1 VFCLLPYRDAIVV
14 FRGLLILVIIITIGV
29 TVSERQLNSLT
40 HRQEAIRIFNIQS
53 EKGVYSIDILGSNHS
68 VAAVYSVGELINK
81 EKALIIKTANYS
93 ITIPTYI
100 EIDCKKV
107 LVSLDAG
114 AKLLRDK
121 GFELKQTLESYLT
134 GLPQKLNVYFRQFR

>member
-1 VFCLLPYRDAIVV
+1 MFCLLPYRDAIIVV
-14 FRGLLILVIIITIGV
+14 RGLLILVIIITLGV
-29 TVSERQLNSLT
+29 SVSERQLNSLT
-40 HRQEAIRIFNIQS
+40 HRQEAIRIFNIQC
-53 EKGVYSIDILGSNHS
+53 EQGVYSIDILGSNHS

-81 EKALIIKTANYS
+81 EQAIIIKTANHK

-100 EIDCKKV
+100 EIDCKEV

-114 AKLLRDK
+114 AILLREE
-121 GFELKQTLESYLT
+121 GFKLKQTLELYLT